1 MHRGRNLLEQ
11 CPAQGAR
18 MCGARFCLSQ
28 DQGWFFFLL
37 GCLRTGHFSSQ
48 TEDIAAIHAVRLAGA
63 PPVTFP
69 WRIPRGPRL
78 LPSGSRLAACPG
90 HVLSLAPV
98 CGPRFLCLPW
108 RPASRMVHRRDT
120 GCSFTDRVSENAR
133 HSHQTRLGGAESCAG
148 GPPRPWETANPA
160 ARSSTPRPVSSR
172 RSNKGAVGNC
182 VTTMV
187 HNRYAPVDSAPP
199 KSSNHTAP
207 SLK

>member
-1 MHRGRNLLEQ
+1 MGHASA
-11 CPAQGAR
+11 CPKIK
-18 MCGARFCLSQ
+18 
-28 DQGWFFFLL
+28 DDFFFLL
-37 GCLRTGHFSSQ
+37 GCLCTGHFSSQ
-48 TEDIAAIHAVRLAGA
+48 TEDIAAVHAVRPAGA
-63 PPVTFP
+63 PPITFP
-69 WRIPRGPRL
+69 WRIPRGPRR

-90 HVLSLAPV
+90 HVLSVAPV
-98 CGPRFLCLPW
+98 CGPRFLCLRW
-108 RPASRMVHRRDT
+108 RPAYRTVPRRDT

-133 HSHQTRLGGAESCAG
+133 HSHQTRLGGASCAG
-148 GPPRPWETANPA
+148 GPPCRPGGLPRPRETANPA

-187 HNRYAPVDSAPP
+187 HNRYAPVDTAPP